1 MRIGE
6 AFVVLLLFSASAIE
20 VVCAGKSYY
29 DILQVSKQATDDQI
43 KRAYR
48 KMALKFHPDKN
59 PGNEEATKKF
69 AEINNAYEVL
79 ADREKRG
86 VYDQYGEEGLKQQ
99 QQGGG
104 RGGGGFGQDIFSQF
118 FGGGFRSGDEEE
130 EERTPRGDDVTV
142 EIYATL
148 KDLYVGNSYQVRRF
162 VRWLSLPVVH
172 SRICACRTV
181 LHNMSGSTLLVSSRI
196 VLCGD
201 LHRF

>member
-1 MRIGE
+1 MRIRQ
-6 AFVVLLLFSASAIE
+6 VLVFLLVFSAASIE
-20 VVCAGKSYY
+20 IVCAGKSYY

-48 KMALKFHPDKN
+48 KLALKFHPDKN

-118 FGGGFRSGDEEE
+118 FGGGFRFGNEEEE
-130 EERTPRGDDVTV
+130 EERTPKGDDVSV
-142 EIYATL
+142 EIHVTL
-148 KDLYVGNSYQVRRF
+148 KDLYVGNSYEV
-162 VRWLSLPVVH
+162 
-172 SRICACRTV
+172 
-181 LHNMSGSTLLVSSRI
+181 SGH
-196 VLCGD
+196 CC
-201 LHRF
+201 

>member
-1 MRIGE
+1 MVEDCVERDLNFPMRIWNI
-6 AFVVLLLFSASAIE
+6 FVFLLLFSASTVE
-20 VVCAGKSYY
+20 VVSAGKSYY

-48 KMALKFHPDKN
+48 KLALKFHPDKN

-79 ADREKRG
+79 SDREKRG

-118 FGGGFRSGDEEE
+118 FGGGFRFGGEEDEEE
-130 EERTPRGDDVTV
+130 KTLKGDDVTV

-148 KDLYVGNSYQVRRF
+148 KDLYVGNSYQVGKYVAYF
-162 VRWLSLPVVH
+162 LIIILTD
-172 SRICACRTV
+172 A
-181 LHNMSGSTLLVSSRI
+181 L
-196 VLCGD
+196 
-201 LHRF
+201 